1 MRNKFNARKV
11 IDPNTGELFDSQK
24 EYQQWRV
31 LRILEQAGKITDL
44 QRQVKFELIP
54 SQREE
59 STEVYKAGPQ
69 KGLPRPGAVIEKPCT
84 YIADFVYKVPVT
96 TQYENEDGHLT
107 FADGYVTV
115 VEDVKGY
122 KKGAAYELFSLK
134 RKLMLFIHGI
144 RVREI

>member
-1 MRNKFNARKV
+1 MGGNKFGARKV
-11 IDPNTGELFDSQK
+11 TDPNTGEVFDSQK

-31 LRILEQAGKITDL
+31 LRILESTGKITDL

-69 KGLPRPGAVIEKPCT
+69 KGLLKPGAVIEKPCT
-84 YIADFVYKVPVT
+84 YIADFAYM
-96 TQYENEDGHLT
+96 QDGEK
-107 FADGYVTV
+107 V

-122 KKGAAYELFSLK
+122 KKGAAYEVFSLK

-144 RVREI
+144 RVKEV